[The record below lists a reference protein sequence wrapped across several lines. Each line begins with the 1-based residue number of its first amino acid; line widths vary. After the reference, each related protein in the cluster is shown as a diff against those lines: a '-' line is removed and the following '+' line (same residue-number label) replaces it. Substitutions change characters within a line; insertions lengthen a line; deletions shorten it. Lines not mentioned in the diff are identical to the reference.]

1 MYLSFPESDNPQPS
15 FAFSPRFDKDDNQQ
29 NQKLDN
35 MDLDDILNHAE
46 DHETLASSGAGSTSM
61 GGEAFL
67 TQFASVSDV
76 KNDMSWEDIIP
87 LKERQRL
94 ESEEEKRRIEEEVA
108 AQARDRKR
116 ATAPVSYEGMDVDH
130 AGSSSA
136 AKKPKA
142 PAPPRKTASQK
153 AMELKERDI
162 RVLIRSMQ
170 RWGDIRQC
178 YDVIVRGC
186 LARCCSTQL
195 TLLQVQEAK
204 LASKD
209 RGMITDV
216 ADDIVEICTQAVEE
230 SNTSKRAKMDAGET
244 LSNAQKSR
252 AVLVTYRNVGNI
264 NAETVVSRNRDLK
277 LLHTLLGDMGDSV
290 YDWTIPVDN
299 IRPVLNWSGRW
310 GPQEDAMLLVGAFV
324 YGFGNWE
331 AMQKDPKLGLE
342 GKFFLEEAKKG
353 EDASTK
359 PIPNAIHLVRRGDFL
374 LGILREHDEKYRS
387 YENNM
392 KKKVHTASPTPV
404 ASSSHGTKRRADSS
418 EIGHSVDEGGSR
430 KRKRRATPTFTDSES
445 SDEWY
450 VSCHVLFVRL
460 SDWRYSPSMDEA
472 ATKEELRPV
481 KRQLKDLK
489 LSGEDMPREKKV
501 TILKDSL
508 SAIGRRIEVVL
519 KAKAAAG
526 EDAVRWKR
534 HLWTYVFLA
543 LRRRR
548 CF

>member
-1 MYLSFPESDNPQPS
+1 MRAFIRLRDQRPLTFFQP
-15 FAFSPRFDKDDNQQ
+15 PLRFDKDDNQQ

-35 MDLDDILNHAE
+35 MDLDDILKHAE
-46 DHETLASSGAGSTSM
+46 DHETLASGGAGSTSM

-67 TQFASVSDV
+67 SQFASVSDV

-94 ESEEEKRRIEEEVA
+94 ESEEEKRRIEEEVS

-116 ATAPVSYEGMDVDH
+116 ATAPVSYEGMDGDQ

-142 PAPPRKTASQK
+142 PVPPRKTASQK

-178 YDVIVRGC
+178 YDVIVRSHLGSFS
-186 LARCCSTQL
+186 STQL
-195 TLLQVQEAK
+195 TILQVQEAK
-204 LASKD
+204 LTSKD

-216 ADDIVEICTQAVEE
+216 ADDIVEICTQAVDE
-230 SNTSKRAKMDAGET
+230 SNASKRAKMDAGET
-244 LSNAQKSR
+244 LTNAQKSR
-252 AVLVTYRNVGNI
+252 AVLVTYKNVGNI
-264 NAETVVSRNRDLK
+264 NAETVVSRSRDLK
-277 LLHTLLGDMGDSV
+277 LLHTILGDMSDPV

-310 GPQEDAMLLVGAFV
+310 GPQEDSMLLVGAFL

-331 AMQKDPKLGLE
+331 AMQKDTRLGLE

-353 EDASTK
+353 EDASSK

-392 KKKVHTASPTPV
+392 KKKVHTASPTPA
-404 ASSSHGTKRRADSS
+404 ASSSYGTKRRADS

-430 KRKRRATPTFTDSES
+430 KRKRRPTPTFTDSDS

-450 VSCHVLFVRL
+450 VSCRVLFAQF
-460 SDWRYSPSMDEA
+460 SDSGDSPSMDEA

-481 KRQLKDLK
+481 KKQLKDLK

-501 TILKDSL
+501 AILKDSL
-508 SAIGRRIEVVL
+508 SAIGRRIEAVL

-534 HLWTYVFLA
+534 HLWTYVFSRL
-543 LRRRR
+543 
-548 CF
+548 